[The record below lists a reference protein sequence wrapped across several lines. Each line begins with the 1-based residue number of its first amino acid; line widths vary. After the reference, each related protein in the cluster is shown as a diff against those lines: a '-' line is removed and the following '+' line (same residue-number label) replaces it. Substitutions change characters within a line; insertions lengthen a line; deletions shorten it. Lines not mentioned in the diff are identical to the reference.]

1 MKYTSR
7 EGYAAY
13 GYGEMFQVSS
23 ELLVSAMVDNRAG
36 QRQDGEQKKK
46 DQDAGFEAIF
56 QKTCENAWKK

>member
-1 MKYTSR
+1 
-7 EGYAAY
+7 
-13 GYGEMFQVSS
+13 MFQVSS
-23 ELLVSAMVDNRAG
+23 VLLVSAMVDNRAG